1 MGSAGIGQGFTI
13 MKKTLI
19 IAGVAAILGTALPT
33 GSARAAAGGVMPERH
48 EWSFAGPFGTFD
60 RAQLQRGLLV
70 FQTVCSS
77 CHGLEQ
83 IAFRNLSEEGG
94 PEYSEAQV
102 EMFAANFIV
111 PGAFDEFGDPTTRPA
126 TQADRWRSPFDN
138 PVQAAAANGG
148 KAPPDL
154 SVIAKARTYERGF
167 PWWITDMVTQYNENG
182 VDYIA
187 SFLAG
192 YVDEPPEDVDLSLGG
207 YYNTYYPG
215 NIVAMPNVLF
225 EGGIE
230 YPRDDQG
237 RPVVPETVEQYAA
250 DVTAFLM
257 WTAEPHLE
265 TRKAIGLQVML
276 FLLVFAGLLY
286 FTKKKIWARIGG
298 EVEGHAA
305 G

>member
-1 MGSAGIGQGFTI
+1 

-33 GSARAAAGGVMPERH
+33 GSAQAAAGVTPQQFD
-48 EWSFAGPFGTFD
+48 WSFAGPFGTFD
-60 RAQLQRGLLV
+60 RDQLQRGMLV

-77 CHGLEQ
+77 CHGLELVS
-83 IAFRNLSEEGG
+83 FRNLAEPGG
-94 PEYSEAQV
+94 PGYSAAQV
-102 EMFAANFIV
+102 EAFASEFIV
-111 PGAFDEFGDPTTRPA
+111 PGGFDEFGDPVTRPA
-126 TQADRWRSPFDN
+126 TPADRWPSPFAN
-138 PVQAAAANGG
+138 EVQAAAANGG

-154 SVIAKARTYERGF
+154 SVIAKARTFERGF
-167 PWWITDMVTQYNENG
+167 PWWITDVFTQYNENG
-182 VDYIA
+182 VDYVA
-187 SFLAG
+187 SFLTG
-192 YVDEPPEDVDLSLGG
+192 YVDEPPADVDLSLGG

-225 EGGIE
+225 DGGIE
-230 YPRDDQG
+230 YPRDEQG
-237 RPVVPETVEQYAA
+237 RPVVPETVQQYAE

-298 EVEGHAA
+298 ETEGHSA